1 VSFLAALTAVLKIID
16 AALDLLGRKRL
27 IDAGEA
33 EAAAKASL
41 EALETAQA
49 QGSIVAEART
59 KVNIFPRLQPGEDVK
74 SRHPRH
80 ESEG

>member
-1 VSFLAALTAVLKIID
+1 VSFLTTLTAVLKVTS

-27 IDAGEA
+27 IDAGKA
-33 EAAAKASL
+33 EAAAKANL

-59 KVNIFPRLQPGEDVK
+59 KDETLSRLDAG
-74 SRHPRH
+74 RF
-80 ESEG
+80 